1 MASTFGLSPRTGSP
15 TNRLTA
21 KVAAVGLP
29 GSLHD
34 WPDRPLE
41 DRVWKQLLTRVRE
54 QRLTGLLASG
64 VSAGGWPATEEQYV
78 DVLEAHVRA
87 TFEVLEL
94 ENLLLAVVDQLA
106 TAGVDARVLKGS
118 AVAHL
123 DYPQPHE
130 RVFGDVDLLVQGRD
144 FDRAVE
150 ALVGHGY
157 QRRFPQPRRGFDS
170 RFSKGTSFVSPDGFE
185 LDLHRTFVMGPFG
198 LLVDLDQVWAE
209 QETFTIGGRT
219 LAALS
224 PDVRFLH
231 ACFHAALGDAV
242 PRLVPQRDVVQ
253 LLLGGALDMAVVRD
267 LMSTWRAQAVVARA
281 VALAWET
288 LAVADVVA
296 LSAWAQRYTPST
308 QERRY
313 LKVYTDVRGS
323 YAAKELAALSAL
335 PRARDRVAFL
345 HALVLPERQYL
356 DGRHTGRT
364 ERLRRAL
371 TAVRPSG
378 RGGA

>member
-1 MASTFGLSPRTGSP
+1 MPPSAPSTRRGSP
-15 TNRLTA
+15 TSVLAA
-21 KVAAVGLP
+21 KVAAAGLP

-34 WPDRPLE
+34 RPDAPLH
-41 DRVWKQLLTRVRE
+41 DRLWERLLDRVRE
-54 QRLTGLLASG
+54 QRLTGLLASA
-64 VSAGGWPATEEQYV
+64 VSTGSWPATDEQYV

-94 ENLLLAVVDQLA
+94 EHLLLVVVDQLA
-106 TAGVDARVLKGS
+106 AAGVDARVLKGS

-123 DYPQPHE
+123 DYPQTHE
-130 RVFGDVDLLVQGRD
+130 RVFGDVDLLVRGAD

-150 ALVGHGY
+150 TLVRLGY
-157 QRRFPQPRRGFDS
+157 HRRFPQPRRGFDS

-209 QETFTIGGRT
+209 HQPFTVGGQS
-219 LAALS
+219 LAALA

-242 PRLVPQRDVVQ
+242 PRLMPQRDVVQ
-253 LLLGGALDMAVVRD
+253 LLLGGSLDMNVVRE

-281 VALAWET
+281 VTLAWET

-296 LSAWAQRYTPST
+296 LSAWAQRYTPSA

-313 LKVYTDVRGS
+313 LKVYTDTRGS

-335 PRARDRVAFL
+335 PRTRDRVAFL

-356 DGRHTGRT
+356 DGRHAGRT

-371 TAVRPSG
+371 MTVRP
-378 RGGA
+378 GAREGP